1 MVYSPKSQSFVP
13 LTKRQWDVAR
23 WNRCAPF
30 YASEWMP
37 MYRPIYD
44 RVVEQCVKEVKSEE
58 YPSFLDI
65 CSGAGE
71 PSLSLAKRFPGAE
84 IVSADLAAT
93 NIRVGKLRASKA
105 KASNVLFQYADAED
119 LQFDSDSFD
128 VVVCCL
134 GLMYCDV
141 EVALEQMS
149 RVAKSGSPVCVV
161 LFGPLH
167 QLDHIQPFKVVPL
180 LKMYGSDVLSDG
192 Y

>member
-1 MVYSPKSQSFVP
+1 MMMPTCFLCFSPLNCTISFILFYEQHPMVYSPKSQSFVP

-93 NIRVGKLRASKA
+93 NIRVGKLRASKGF
-105 KASNVLFQYADAED
+105 STDQYLFA
-119 LQFDSDSFD
+119 
-128 VVVCCL
+128 
-134 GLMYCDV
+134 V
-141 EVALEQMS
+141 ESE
-149 RVAKSGSPVCVV
+149 
-161 LFGPLH
+161 
-167 QLDHIQPFKVVPL
+167 
-180 LKMYGSDVLSDG
+180 
-192 Y
+192 